1 MAQSESDTYHSARN
15 SLRRTSH
22 MASPNLGGRRE
33 WYSTLSLEGGKLKT
47 SGEAV
52 LMIPTVGPKSSST
65 GVSTNALTGSPCPGI
80 SRESP
85 ALLKLYSNH
94 LGILLNSFNS
104 PKGLNVWTLKSGI
117 CRLFLYCPIYFLYC
131 AIPPPR
137 NSPAICFNQ
146 GGRGMEQERK
156 RGDSI
161 SINTSKTLLIYFRI
175 HWLIC
180 HPYSAVNALLWM
192 F

>member
-1 MAQSESDTYHSARN
+1 MQDPPELLYLDLSPGCTIISPWLPS
-15 SLRRTSH
+15 SLP
-22 MASPNLGGRRE
+22 SPH
-33 WYSTLSLEGGKLKT
+33 
-47 SGEAV
+47 
-52 LMIPTVGPKSSST
+52 
-65 GVSTNALTGSPCPGI
+65 